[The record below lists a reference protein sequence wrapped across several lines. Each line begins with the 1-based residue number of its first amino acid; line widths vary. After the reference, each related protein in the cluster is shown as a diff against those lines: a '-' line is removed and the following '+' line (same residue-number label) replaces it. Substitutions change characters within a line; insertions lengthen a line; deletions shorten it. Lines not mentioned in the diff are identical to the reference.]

1 MNIPIIEAVPV
12 IQGEGKTAGQPRL
25 LIRVNGCN
33 LRCQYCDT
41 KYSWTL
47 NPELVDDQVV
57 TDLLYKHGE
66 WMITGGEPLLYADQ
80 LVTLIGQYRPEWVE
94 LETCGALIPQS
105 RLILDSVN
113 LWNIS
118 PKRAVDQAVK
128 DTDTTPHLL
137 KYHKDM
143 KDFLIKI
150 VVTPDTTEDELKA
163 QLGDYDATYNISDL
177 NRRVWLMPQTDQG
190 NFVTAD
196 KAWELARKFDLNYSD
211 RLHVRVFGAKRG
223 V

>member
-25 LIRVNGCN
+25 LIRVNGCS

-41 KYSWTL
+41 KYSWSA
-47 NPELVDDQVV
+47 NPELVDSQVL
-57 TDLLYKHGE
+57 TDLLHKHGE

-80 LVTLIGQYRPEWVE
+80 LVTLIAQYKPEWVE
-94 LETCGALIPQS
+94 LETCGAVLPQS
-105 RLILDSVN
+105 RLILDSVD

-118 PKRAVDQAVK
+118 PKRSIDQSVK
-128 DTDTTPHLL
+128 DIDTTPHFL
-137 KYHKDM
+137 KYHNDM

-150 VVTPDTTEDELKA
+150 VVTPDMTEESLHS
-163 QLGDYDATYNISDL
+163 QLIDYANTYSIPDIDKH
-177 NRRVWLMPQTDQG
+177 VWLMPQTDQDA
-190 NFVTAD
+190 FLTAT
-196 KAWELARKFDLNYSD
+196 KAWELALKLRLNYSD